1 MMIYYN
7 IKFRQ
12 ANSWME
18 DLDNWNVISFLRSN
32 SNLSLPN
39 IYATFRF
46 LDSIN
51 VIVDEKQL

>member
-12 ANSWME
+12 ANSWIE
-18 DLDNWNVISFLRSN
+18 DLDNWNVISFLRF